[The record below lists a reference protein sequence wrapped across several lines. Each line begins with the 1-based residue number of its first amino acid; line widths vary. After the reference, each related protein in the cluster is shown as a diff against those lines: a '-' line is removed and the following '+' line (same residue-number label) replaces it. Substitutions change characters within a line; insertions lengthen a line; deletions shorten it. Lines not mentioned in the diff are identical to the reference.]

1 MTSFTSS
8 SGNII
13 SIPQVINTDEEL
25 DKLTILLADFMSLED
40 DNIHNG
46 SIVEII
52 ALLIS
57 EYEETLP
64 EVIEFNKY
72 ITPRY
77 K

>member
-1 MTSFTSS
+1 VASFTSS

-25 DKLTILLADFMSLED
+25 ESLTTLLADFMTSED

-64 EVIEFNKY
+64 EIIEFNKY
-72 ITPRY
+72 ISS
-77 K
+77 KN